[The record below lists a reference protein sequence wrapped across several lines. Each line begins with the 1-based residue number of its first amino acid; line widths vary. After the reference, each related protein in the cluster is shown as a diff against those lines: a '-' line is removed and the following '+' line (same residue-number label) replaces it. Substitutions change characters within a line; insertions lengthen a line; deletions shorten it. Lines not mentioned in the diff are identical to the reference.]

1 MIIDVLSALAVVG
14 AVALV
19 SGGVLAVA
27 SHFFEVKED
36 ETALKIR
43 ECLPGINCGACG
55 YNGCDEYAKA
65 VSQNGAKTNLC
76 IPGAD
81 TVAAQVAAVVGEK
94 AQDVTEMAAYVSCNG
109 NCKATK
115 KVTEYEGITSCA
127 ALSKLYGGNNACNYG
142 CLGLGDC
149 ANVCPVGAICLKDG
163 IAHVDYRV
171 CVGCGMCIKTCPKNL
186 IRFVPLASPVAI
198 MCSNREKGAVA
209 LKKCKNACIAC
220 KKCENTCPS
229 GAIKVIDNLAQI
241 DYGKCIACLKCAE
254 VCPTGVIKTK
264 ETYAKI

>member
-1 MIIDVLSALAVVG
+1 MIIDVSVALLVVG
-14 AVALV
+14 AVELV
-19 SGGVLAVA
+19 SGVVLAI
-27 SHFFEVKED
+27 SSRFFNVEED
-36 ETALKIR
+36 EIAAKVR

-65 VSQNGAKTNLC
+65 VSSKGAKTNLC

-81 TVAAQVAAVVGEK
+81 AVAKEVAAVMGQK
-94 AQDVTEMAAYVSCNG
+94 AEDVIEMAAYVSCNG
-109 NCKATK
+109 NCHATN
-115 KVTEYEGITSCA
+115 KVAEYNGLTSCA

-142 CLGLGDC
+142 CLGCGDC
-149 ANVCPVGAICLKDG
+149 ANVCPVNAICIKDG

-171 CVGCGMCIKTCPKNL
+171 CVGCGMCIVTCPKNL

-198 MCSNREKGAVA
+198 MCSNKEKGAVA
-209 LKKCKNACIAC
+209 RKKCKNACIAC

-241 DYGKCIACLKCAE
+241 DYGKCIGCLKCAE